1 MRFSSLQTFTRGTDQ
16 MIGLSSQVN
25 KTQEQISSGTRLLT
39 ASEDPVASSQVFK
52 LEQEG
57 RVREQYTDNITLL
70 NTRLELEEAALSSV
84 NDILIRVKEL
94 TIQGNNGSL
103 GLTDREAIV
112 AELSVRQEELADLMN
127 TRDASNEYLF
137 SGFKGS
143 TQPFVD
149 NGVGNYTYQGD
160 EGQRFIQIASST
172 RVPSN
177 DSGKTVFVDVDS
189 AQPTFR
195 TSENPTNRASPP
207 ALISAGLVRDQQ
219 AFNEVYPE
227 DFIIEFQNPDDM
239 LLLGQPAGLNYNI
252 IQKSDGRVVE
262 SNVTFNES
270 VKIEFN
276 GIELT
281 IAGSPSIGDTYMIES
296 TDNQD
301 ILTTMSRLI
310 DGMSNLTLSAEDQET
325 YQQLMVDSLVNV
337 DNAQTSV
344 LEVRAEIGAR
354 MNTLQTTQELHE
366 EVDVISVGLISSLK
380 DLDYAEA
387 VSQLTFESFVLQAA
401 QQSYAKISGLSL
413 FNSI

>member
-1 MRFSSLQTFTRGTDQ
+1 MRFSSLQTFTRGTEQ
-16 MIGLSSQVN
+16 MIGLSAQVN
-25 KTQEQISSGTRLLT
+25 KTQEQVSSGTRLLT

-112 AELSVRQEELADLMN
+112 AELSVRQEELAALMN
-127 TRDASNEYLF
+127 TRDASSEYLF

-149 NGVGNYTYQGD
+149 NGVGNYSYHGD

-172 RVPSN
+172 RIASN
-177 DSGKTVFVDVDS
+177 DAGKTVFVDVDS

-195 TSENPTNRASPP
+195 TSENPNNRANPP
-207 ALISAGLVRDQQ
+207 ALISAGLVRDQE

-252 IQKSDGRVVE
+252 IQKSDGRVVQ
-262 SNVTFNES
+262 SNVPFRES
-270 VKIEFN
+270 VAVEFS
-276 GIELT
+276 GVELT

-301 ILTTMSRLI
+301 ILTTLSRLI
-310 DGMSNLTLSAEDQET
+310 DGMSNLSLSAEDQET
-325 YQQLMVDSLVNV
+325 YQQLMADSLVNV

-354 MNTLQTTQELHE
+354 MNTLTTTQELHE
-366 EVDVISVGLISSLK
+366 EVEVISMGLISSLK

>member
-1 MRFSSLQTFTRGTDQ
+1 MRFSSIQTFTRGTDQ

-70 NTRLELEEAALSSV
+70 NTRLELEETALNSV
-84 NDILIRVKEL
+84 NNILIRVKEL

-103 GLTDREAIV
+103 GITDREAIV
-112 AELSVRQEELADLMN
+112 AELTVRQEELADLMN
-127 TRDASNEYLF
+127 TRDASGEYLF

-143 TQPFVD
+143 TQPFVN
-149 NGVGNYTYQGD
+149 NGVGNYSYQGD

-172 RVPSN
+172 RIASN
-177 DSGKTVFVDVDS
+177 DAGKTVFVDVDS

-195 TSENPTNRASPP
+195 TSENPNNRADPP
-207 ALISAGLVRDQQ
+207 ALVSAGLVRDQE

-239 LLLGQPAGLNYNI
+239 LLIGQPAGLNYNI

-262 SNVTFNES
+262 SNVAFRES
-270 VKIEFN
+270 VAVEFS
-276 GIELT
+276 GVELT

-301 ILTTMSRLI
+301 VLTTLSRLI

-325 YQQLMVDSLVNV
+325 YQQLMSDSLINV

-354 MNTLQTTQELHE
+354 MNTLETTRELHE

-387 VSQLTFESFVLQAA
+387 VSQLTFESFVLEAA

>member
-1 MRFSSLQTFTRGTDQ
+1 MRFSSLQNFNRGTGQ
-16 MIGLSSQVN
+16 MIDLSAQVH
-25 KTQEQISSGTRLLT
+25 KTQNQIDSGTRLLT

-70 NTRLELEEAALSSV
+70 NTRLALEEAALGSV

-103 GLTDREAIV
+103 GITDREAIV

-127 TRDASNEYLF
+127 TRDASGEYLF
-137 SGFKGS
+137 AGFKGS

-172 RVPSN
+172 RIASN
-177 DSGKTVFVDVDS
+177 DAGKTVFVDVDS

-195 TSENPTNRASPP
+195 TSENPSNRANPP
-207 ALISAGLVRDQQ
+207 ALVSAGLVRDQE

-239 LLLGQPAGLNYNI
+239 LLIGQPAGLNYNI
-252 IQKSDGRVVE
+252 IQKSDGRVVQ
-262 SNVTFNES
+262 SNVPFRES
-270 VKIEFN
+270 VAVEFS
-276 GIELT
+276 GVELT
-281 IAGSPSIGDTYMIES
+281 IAGSPSVGDTYMIES

-301 ILTTMSRLI
+301 ILTTLSRLI
-310 DGMSNLTLSAEDQET
+310 DGMSNLSLSPEDQET
-325 YQQLMVDSLVNV
+325 YQQLMADSLVNV

>member
-1 MRFSSLQTFTRGTDQ
+1 MRFSSLQTFIRGTDQ
-16 MIGLSSQVN
+16 MIGLSAQVN
-25 KTQEQISSGTRLLT
+25 KTQEQVSSGTRLLT

-84 NDILIRVKEL
+84 NEILIRVKEL

-112 AELSVRQEELADLMN
+112 SELSVRQEELADLMN
-127 TRDASNEYLF
+127 TRDASGEYLF

-143 TQPFVD
+143 TKPFVD
-149 NGVGNYTYQGD
+149 NGLGNYSYKGD
-160 EGQRFIQIASST
+160 EGQRFIQVASST

-177 DSGKTVFVDVDS
+177 DAGKTVFVDVGS

-195 TSENPTNRASPP
+195 TSESPTNRADPP
-207 ALISAGLVRDQQ
+207 AFISAGLVIDQE
-219 AFNEVYPE
+219 AFSEVYPE

-239 LLLGQPAGLNYNI
+239 LLLGQPAGLNYNV

-262 SNVTFNES
+262 SNVSFSQSTA
-270 VKIEFN
+270 IEFN

-281 IAGSPSIGDTYMIES
+281 IAGSPSVGDTYMVES

-301 ILTTMSRLI
+301 ILTTMTRLI
-310 DGMSNLTLSAEDQET
+310 DGMSNLSLSPEDQET
-325 YQQLMVDSLVNV
+325 YQQLMSDSLINV

-354 MNTLQTTQELHE
+354 MNTLETTRELHE

>member
-325 YQQLMVDSLVNV
+325 YQQLMADSLVNV

>member
-1 MRFSSLQTFTRGTDQ
+1 MRFSSLQNFNRGTGQ
-16 MIGLSSQVN
+16 MIDLSAQVH
-25 KTQEQISSGTRLLT
+25 KTQNQIDSGTRLLT

-70 NTRLELEEAALSSV
+70 DTRLALEEAALGSV

-103 GLTDREAIV
+103 GITDREAIV

-127 TRDASNEYLF
+127 TRDASGEYLF
-137 SGFKGS
+137 AGFKGS

-172 RVPSN
+172 RIASN
-177 DSGKTVFVDVDS
+177 DAGKTVFVDVDS

-195 TSENPTNRASPP
+195 TSENPSNRANPP
-207 ALISAGLVRDQQ
+207 ALVSAGLVRDQE

-239 LLLGQPAGLNYNI
+239 LLIGQPAGLNYNI
-252 IQKSDGRVVE
+252 IQKSDGRVVQ
-262 SNVTFNES
+262 SNVPFRES
-270 VKIEFN
+270 VAVEFS
-276 GIELT
+276 GVELT
-281 IAGSPSIGDTYMIES
+281 IAGSPSVGDTYMIES

-301 ILTTMSRLI
+301 ILTTLSRLI
-310 DGMSNLTLSAEDQET
+310 DGMSNLSLSPEDQET
-325 YQQLMVDSLVNV
+325 YQQLMADSLVNV

>member
-1 MRFSSLQTFTRGTDQ
+1 MRFSSLQVFTRGTDQ
-16 MIGLSSQVN
+16 MIGLSAQVN
-25 KTQEQISSGTRLLT
+25 KTQEQVSSGTRLLT

-103 GLTDREAIV
+103 GITDREAIV

-127 TRDASNEYLF
+127 TRDASGEYLF
-137 SGFKGS
+137 AGFKGS

-149 NGVGNYTYQGD
+149 NGVGNYSYHGD

-177 DSGKTVFVDVDS
+177 DAGKTVFVDVDS

-195 TSENPTNRASPP
+195 TSENPTNRANPP
-207 ALISAGLVRDQQ
+207 ALVSAGLVRDQE

-239 LLLGQPAGLNYNI
+239 LLIGQPAGLNYNI
-252 IQKSDGRVVE
+252 IQKSDGRVVQ
-262 SNVTFNES
+262 SNVPFRES
-270 VKIEFN
+270 VAVEFS
-276 GIELT
+276 GVELT
-281 IAGSPSIGDTYMIES
+281 IAGSPSIGDTYMVES

-310 DGMSNLTLSAEDQET
+310 DGMSNLSLSPEDQET
-325 YQQLMVDSLVNV
+325 YQQLMADSLVNV

-354 MNTLQTTQELHE
+354 MNTLTTTQELHE

-413 FNSI
+413 IFA